1 MKKIRKGDH
10 VIIIAGKDKGRDGK
24 VLSVLPEKVVVEGVN
39 VVKKHVKTNPA
50 KEETGGIVVK
60 NMPIAI
66 SNVAIFNP
74 KTKKA
79 DRVGIRLI
87 EEEGKKV
94 RRERFYKSDGEAI
107 QAS

>member
-74 KTKKA
+74 KTYRRRRKKNT
-79 DRVGIRLI
+79 
-87 EEEGKKV
+87 
-94 RRERFYKSDGEAI
+94 S
-107 QAS
+107 

>member
-1 MKKIRKGDH
+1 MYKRQ
-10 VIIIAGKDKGRDGK
+10 
-24 VLSVLPEKVVVEGVN
+24 
-39 VVKKHVKTNPA
+39 
-50 KEETGGIVVK
+50 
-60 NMPIAI
+60 
-66 SNVAIFNP
+66 IFNP